1 MAANIDEIVDYQTL
15 KTFCSKLFVKMNL
28 PPGDA
33 ATTAEILT
41 AADLRGIR
49 SHGVARLKRYYG
61 GIKSGM
67 MLPRPEIRTIKETIT
82 SAVIDAGAGLG
93 QPVSK
98 RAMEKAIEI
107 AGKSGIGFVT
117 VRNSNHFGIAGFYSM
132 MALEHDMIG
141 ICMTNSEALVIPT
154 FGKNAMFGTNPISVA
169 VPAGEEK
176 PYVLD
181 MATSVVPRGKLEV
194 YERHESPIP
203 TGWATDEEGNDCTNP
218 SRVLENIR
226 HRAGGGLLPLG
237 GISELY
243 SGHKGYGLVL
253 LVEILSG
260 VLSGSAFADETYKKD
275 KNGNPLPANI
285 GHFFGAVRIDFFR
298 EANEFKRD
306 MDVLIRKIKES
317 KKAEG
322 ESRIYIHGEKEYEL
336 EAKYK
341 VEGVPLHHKVI
352 KSLRHIAEETGIEYT
367 L

>member
-1 MAANIDEIVDYQTL
+1 MTADTDQILNHAAL
-15 KTFCSKLFVKMNL
+15 KAFCKKLFVEMDV
-28 PPGDA
+28 PPEDA
-33 ATTAEILT
+33 ATTADILVR
-41 AADLRGIR
+41 ADLRGIR
-49 SHGVARLKRYYG
+49 SHGVARLKRYYN
-61 GIKSGM
+61 GIKKGV
-67 MLPRPEIRTIKETIT
+67 MLVHPVEKIIKETLT

-98 RAMEKAIEI
+98 RAMQRAIAI
-107 AGKSGIGFVT
+107 AERSGAGFVT
-117 VRNSNHFGIAGFYSM
+117 VRNSNHYGIAGCYSM

-141 ICMTNSEALVIPT
+141 ISMTNSEALVVPT

-194 YERHESPIP
+194 YERHEKPIP
-203 TGWATDEEGNDCTNP
+203 PGWATDEEGIDCIDP
-218 SRVLENIR
+218 SKVLENIR
-226 HRAGGGLLPLG
+226 TRSGGGLLPLG

-275 KNGNPLPANI
+275 DKGNPLPANI
-285 GHFFGAVRIDFFR
+285 GHFFGAMKIDFFR
-298 EANEFKRD
+298 DPDEFKHD
-306 MDVLIRKIKES
+306 MDILIRKIKQS

-336 EAKYK
+336 EERYRA
-341 VEGVPLHHKVI
+341 EGVPIHRKVI
-352 KSLRHIAEETGIEYT
+352 KEMRRIANEAGVEYT